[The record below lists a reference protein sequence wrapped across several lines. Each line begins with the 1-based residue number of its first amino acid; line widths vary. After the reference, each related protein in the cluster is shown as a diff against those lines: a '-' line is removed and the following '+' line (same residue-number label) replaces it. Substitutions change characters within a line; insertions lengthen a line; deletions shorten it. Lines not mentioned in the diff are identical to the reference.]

1 MEVTRGPMWLGVP
14 GRRSIGQSLTSQ
26 MLNIFCRARLSHIVI
41 MCHGVRVL
49 HSLFLKTYLWLH
61 FLPVLFS
68 KHMCHINDQE
78 QPEAKA
84 TKSWFIFILSLLTY
98 ARFRKTKLRLFLRK
112 MLLPCKS
119 FQLASRQCSLILP
132 C

>member
-1 MEVTRGPMWLGVP
+1 
-14 GRRSIGQSLTSQ
+14 

-84 TKSWFIFILSLLTY
+84 TKSWFIFILSLLAC
-98 ARFRKTKLRLFLRK
+98 ARFRKTKLKLFLRK
-112 MLLPCKS
+112 MLLPCNKIFFIAIKS
-119 FQLASRQCSLILP
+119 FQLASRQCALILP
-132 C
+132 CQRSSDVLYFVSVWLP